1 MDLTPRRQSVSQV
14 AAHAPRL
21 EKVKQEFKQ
30 KSTSRLEP
38 KGNWGLVNNDT
49 KQESTPMPRRQ
60 PAPQEAVR
68 NPRDNIPPRRQSQ
81 GFKKKPVLRLKPEG
95 NWSIVRSITAL
106 LFSLIAAKAIET
118 NAVNL
123 ENKEIFLS
131 HLKGTDIHPV
141 GFNQEAMVMA
151 YNCYRSTKQEAVF
164 LVPSQFR
171 GNPKSQEDVV
181 QRTIVFMPRPE
192 EHEMFVYKV
201 SLSIQGGVCDFT
213 NLQYQ
218 NILNNDDN

>member
-14 AAHAPRL
+14 TAHAPRL

-123 ENKEIFLS
+123 ENKEISCHTSRGLTS
-131 HLKGTDIHPV
+131 IQLV
-141 GFNQEAMVMA
+141 
-151 YNCYRSTKQEAVF
+151 STKKQWSWLIIVTEARSRRLSF
-164 LVPSQFR
+164 SFHHNSGETQ
-171 GNPKSQEDVV
+171 NPKKTSSKE
-181 QRTIVFMPRPE
+181 RLSSCRGRKSTKCLSTKSPSPSKGAFAT
-192 EHEMFVYKV
+192 
-201 SLSIQGGVCDFT
+201 SLISSIKTF
-213 NLQYQ
+213 
-218 NILNNDDN
+218 